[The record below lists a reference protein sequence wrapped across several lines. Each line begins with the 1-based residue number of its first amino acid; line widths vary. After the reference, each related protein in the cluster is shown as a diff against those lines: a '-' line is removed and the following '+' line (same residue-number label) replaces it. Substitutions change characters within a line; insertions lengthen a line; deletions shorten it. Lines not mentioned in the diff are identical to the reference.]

1 MQDILFLKGCCP
13 MKLNEIL
20 LRKFMTLPN
29 KTKRDI
35 DLKIKSERNVVI
47 RWREMSMVK
56 YFGT

>member
-1 MQDILFLKGCCP
+1 

-20 LRKFMTLPN
+20 LRKLMTLPN
-29 KTKRDI
+29 EIKRDI
-35 DLKIKSERNVVI
+35 DLKIKSERNVVF

>member
-1 MQDILFLKGCCP
+1 

>member
-1 MQDILFLKGCCP
+1 

-20 LRKFMTLPN
+20 LRKLMTLPN
-29 KTKRDI
+29 KMKRSI

-47 RWREMSMVK
+47 RWREMSMVN